1 MCDHC
6 GCREF
11 GPISELHE
19 EHEQILDM
27 AWKVVL
33 KVERGERITLDDVR
47 ELVRILDI
55 HVAKEEYGLY
65 PKLVEVEE
73 LGQSLLADLEAEHED
88 IRRNLMAFEYDR
100 RDYFELA
107 AHIETE
113 EEELFPLTVF
123 SFDDDDWDELESM
136 ERKAQADEEANP
148 HLAAAADPA
157 VTIEA

>member
-11 GPISELHE
+11 PQIGNLNE
-19 EHEQILDM
+19 EHEQILEL
-27 AWKVVL
+27 AWKIVMDSEDGKTVTP
-33 KVERGERITLDDVR
+33 EDVAP
-47 ELVRILDI
+47 LVAILDR

-65 PKLVEVEE
+65 PKLVEVGE
-73 LGQSLLADLEAEHED
+73 LAGELLDELEAEHAD
-88 IRRNLMAFEYDR
+88 IRKNLVELTFDR

-123 SFDDDDWDELESM
+123 SFDDDDWDELDQM
-136 ERKAQADEEANP
+136 EKSAQA
-148 HLAAAADPA
+148 A
-157 VTIEA
+157 VG

>member
-11 GPISELHE
+11 PQIGNLNE
-19 EHEQILDM
+19 EHEQILEL
-27 AWKVVL
+27 AWKIVMDAEDGKTMTPEDVVA
-33 KVERGERITLDDVR
+33 
-47 ELVRILDI
+47 LVAILDV

-65 PKLVEVEE
+65 PKLVEVGELSDELLEE
-73 LGQSLLADLEAEHED
+73 LEAEHAD
-88 IRRNLMAFEYDR
+88 IRKNLVALRFDR

-123 SFDDDDWDELESM
+123 GFDDDDWDELAEL
-136 ERKAQADEEANP
+136 EKRAQADQEA
-148 HLAAAADPA
+148 LALQGTQGSAG
-157 VTIEA
+157 